1 MLHNERSKH
10 SILVALFSI
19 FLNFKAA
26 KIELFCQSFD
36 CNWLLKVHPCCEFSI
51 TDWPDRS

>member
-26 KIELFCQSFD
+26 KIELFFVRV
-36 CNWLLKVHPCCEFSI
+36 LIAIGL
-51 TDWPDRS
+51 

>member
-26 KIELFCQSFD
+26 KIELFLS
-36 CNWLLKVHPCCEFSI
+36 EF
-51 TDWPDRS
+51 

>member
-10 SILVALFSI
+10 SILVALFAI

-26 KIELFCQSFD
+26 KIK
-36 CNWLLKVHPCCEFSI
+36 LLIAIGF
-51 TDWPDRS
+51 